1 MPYTNFPIS
10 NSSKIIAYFYTTWVA
25 FWFVLIFLL
34 LFPLYWLF
42 LQKESWKRNA
52 HYLNRI
58 WGKVLFVLIGMKVE
72 VKYEYKP
79 EKEGTYIFVS
89 NHFSYWDIACMGTI
103 IDNYFAFVGKT
114 IFSFPK
120 PQLMPK
126 EEIIFFCVPKSVVP

>member
-72 VKYEYKP
+72 VKYEGQK
-79 EKEGTYIFVS
+79 
-89 NHFSYWDIACMGTI
+89 N
-103 IDNYFAFVGKT
+103 
-114 IFSFPK
+114 
-120 PQLMPK
+120 
-126 EEIIFFCVPKSVVP
+126 